1 MWLTLD
7 PKELYSPPTA
17 KAREATSLKGVQ
29 WPRESEPPVAAG
41 PRLRASSTPSLGGQV
56 SPGLCSCSVHTH
68 SPVSLS
74 RTLLIIWIAFL
85 FRASGF
91 TKPSPTGRH
100 RSRDN
105 GQIGSSAQVHRVPLL
120 FSNIHFCNCR
130 VSLPPHPSVF
140 GTERV
145 HRPAA
150 QRRLCGFSP
159 KPLAGARQWCSSPG
173 RTY

>member
-1 MWLTLD
+1 MVRVAPGSSHDNETFPRMWLTLD

-17 KAREATSLKGVQ
+17 KVRGATSLKGVQ

-105 GQIGSSAQVHRVPLL
+105 SQIGASAQVHRVPLL
-120 FSNIHFCNCR
+120 FSNIHF
-130 VSLPPHPSVF
+130 
-140 GTERV
+140 
-145 HRPAA
+145 
-150 QRRLCGFSP
+150 
-159 KPLAGARQWCSSPG
+159 
-173 RTY
+173 